1 MNKWVEKLRAEENK
15 EQIKSQDP
23 NLEFHKLLQAGSQQ
37 EPPTKITAFPG
48 LVVRLYRTRP
58 DCLAA
63 GFCKQITH
71 ENCDLYPVT
80 KAGKL
85 TGFCRKRTPGG

>member
-1 MNKWVEKLRAEENK
+1 MAFEKEVTMGKWMDLAKKVIAEKEAK
-15 EQIKSQDP
+15 
-23 NLEFHKLLQAGSQQ
+23 QQ
-37 EPPTKITAFPG
+37 EPPAATKVFPG

-63 GFCKQITH
+63 GFCKQVTH
-71 ENCDLYPVT
+71 EDCDLYPVT

-85 TGFCRKRTPGG
+85 SGFCRKRTPGG